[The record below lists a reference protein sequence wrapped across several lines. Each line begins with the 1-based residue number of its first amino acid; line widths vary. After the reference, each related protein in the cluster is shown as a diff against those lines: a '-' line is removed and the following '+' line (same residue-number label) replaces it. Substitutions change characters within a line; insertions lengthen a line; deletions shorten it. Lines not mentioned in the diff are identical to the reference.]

1 VLQHRLIDRMTL
13 ADMERAALVAA
24 IKSQG
29 SIAGAARHLGIGR
42 ATAFRMV
49 KRYGL
54 RDEDLGYAPEV
65 PVAEESAAAPVPE
78 RPASAA
84 ATPATPVAPAVDPLF
99 KDWKP

>member
-1 VLQHRLIDRMTL
+1 MTL

-65 PVAEESAAAPVPE
+65 PVAEEVPVEAAAPPSE
-78 RPASAA
+78 PKPATP